1 MILTPGGR
9 RRSIAALAT
18 GLLALAACGGDDDS
32 PAGAADGPYVV
43 ATTGIWADVV
53 SRVACDGTFAVRTL
67 LPTGADTHGYEPSLR
82 DRSVLDGAALVVA
95 NGLGLEERLDDTLA
109 AVEDDGVPVFR
120 VGDHVE
126 TLGGTDD
133 DQGADPHVWFDPSR
147 VSAALPALGEALV
160 AAGADSGRID
170 ECVATAQDELAVA
183 DADVSTTLAGV
194 PAARRVLV
202 TNHDSLA
209 YFADRYDFTVLGS
222 ILPSTSTLTEASP
235 GQLEELGRAIQAEGV
250 PAIFAESVSS
260 TADADALADRLG
272 VDVVVLYTESLGE
285 PGSGADTYPD
295 LLRSDAAAIADA
307 LR

>member
-1 MILTPGGR
+1 LAAVLT
-9 RRSIAALAT
+9 A
-18 GLLALAACGGDDDS
+18 GLLALAGCGADDDS
-32 PAGAADGPYVV
+32 AAGAVDGPYVV

-67 LPTGADTHGYEPSLR
+67 LPTGTDAHAYEPSLR

-109 AVEDDGVPVFR
+109 DVEDDGVPVFR
-120 VGDHVE
+120 GGDHVQ

-133 DQGADPHVWFDPSR
+133 DHRGADPHVWFDPTR

-160 AAGADSGRID
+160 AVGADSGRID
-170 ECVATAQDELAVA
+170 QCVATAQDELASV
-183 DADVSTTLAGV
+183 DADISDSLAGI

-235 GQLEELGRAIQAEGV
+235 GELEELGRAIKAEAV

-295 LLRSDAAAIADA
+295 LLRFDATAIANA
-307 LR
+307 LQ